1 MVIALIYVSLLFTAA
16 AFLFYSYTLR
26 NPLIEPTPGNNIVS
40 PAHGKIA
47 RIIRTTRKY
56 VTLQKGW
63 GKIKTLTE
71 DVDNDCF
78 LIDIVMHLSDV
89 HFQKA
94 PTTGTI
100 LYTHHEKGKWKN
112 AVRKAYTMKAALE
125 NEKNEILMNT
135 HFGKI
140 KVIQIA
146 GYVARR
152 IRCFVKKNDHVEKGQ
167 SLGVIKMGSQVT
179 LIFPAKY
186 KLAVHEGQKVVGGK
200 TVIATNERWLR

>member
-1 MVIALIYVSLLFTAA
+1 MVIELVYVLLLFATA
-16 AFLFYSYTLR
+16 AFLFYSYSLR
-26 NPLIEPTPGNNIVS
+26 NPLIEPPPGQNIVS

-63 GKIKTLTE
+63 GKIQTMTH
-71 DVDNDCF
+71 DVDTDCF
-78 LIDIVMHLSDV
+78 LVDIVMHLNDV

-94 PTTGTI
+94 PTDGTV

-112 AVRKAYTMKAALE
+112 AVRRAQNMKATLE

-135 HFGKI
+135 PFGRV

-152 IRCFVKKNDHVEKGQ
+152 IQCFVKKKECVHKGQ
-167 SLGVIKMGSQVT
+167 TIGVIKMGSQVT
-179 LIFPAKY
+179 LILPARY
-186 KLAVHEGQKVVGGK
+186 KLAVHQGQKVIGGK
-200 TVIATNERWLR
+200 TIIATNERWLK

>member
-1 MVIALIYVSLLFTAA
+1 MVIGFGYLFVSAAAA

-26 NPLIEPTPGNNIVS
+26 NPKIEPPPGKNMVS
-40 PAHGKIA
+40 PAHGTIA

-63 GKIKTLTE
+63 GKIQTLTR
-71 DVDNDCF
+71 DVDKDCF
-78 LIDIVMHLSDV
+78 LVDIVMHLNDV

-94 PTTGTI
+94 PTDGNVV
-100 LYTHHEKGKWKN
+100 YTHHQKGKWKN
-112 AVRKAYTMKAALE
+112 AVRKAYNMKAALE

-135 HFGKI
+135 EFGNV

-152 IRCFVKKNDHVEKGQ
+152 IRCFVKKRDLVTKGQ
-167 SLGVIKMGSQVT
+167 TIGVIKMGSQVT
-179 LIFPAKY
+179 LIFPARY
-186 KLAVHEGQKVVGGK
+186 KLVVREGQKVFGGK
-200 TVIATNERWLR
+200 TIIATQERWQQ